1 MSSQIQHQQQ
11 TSVETSNYR
20 TNNNSSNASSG
31 GRKRSSNRSGR
42 SKNSNRG
49 NHNSSSSLLNNK
61 QISNGGNKWNRNG
74 YGQAIEP
81 TIGKF
86 SADES
91 ATVKQAV
98 EQYCQTHGVTPSRLC
113 SESDNRTDHLRGA
126 WMDIAKQ
133 LPHRTVQSVY
143 RHGLRLMHPFKR
155 GAWDEEETN
164 ELLILVTTHGKKW
177 SEIQNKLNR
186 SADSCRDKYREF
198 HTNFTKGK
206 WKEKE
211 SKELEMHVRKVLK
224 VGEDVPLEEL
234 GSLVENE
241 SVNVP
246 WSAIS
251 QKMKNRSRLSCFKR
265 FQQITGIKKATTKK
279 RKKTDIHADHPGD
292 QTKTDDGSKKKSAPN
307 SPEQSDMS
315 VADTMSVAESTST
328 TFMTAS
334 VDFHT
339 SVQEPIP
346 DPTAFNTEDTIASY
360 DRQLVHSLAT
370 SSYARETD
378 VIWTSMN
385 YPIGDAKER
394 WNLLLEKW
402 IEDFALDEDEV
413 YDRPIWEVAKE
424 MLNEG
429 IEEVDDEEALM
440 AARTVEA
447 VFLC

>member
-1 MSSQIQHQQQ
+1 
-11 TSVETSNYR
+11 
-20 TNNNSSNASSG
+20 
-31 GRKRSSNRSGR
+31 
-42 SKNSNRG
+42 
-49 NHNSSSSLLNNK
+49 
-61 QISNGGNKWNRNG
+61 
-74 YGQAIEP
+74 
-81 TIGKF
+81 
-86 SADES
+86 
-91 ATVKQAV
+91 
-98 EQYCQTHGVTPSRLC
+98 
-113 SESDNRTDHLRGA
+113 
-126 WMDIAKQ
+126 
-133 LPHRTVQSVY
+133 
-143 RHGLRLMHPFKR
+143 
-155 GAWDEEETN
+155 
-164 ELLILVTTHGKKW
+164 
-177 SEIQNKLNR
+177 
-186 SADSCRDKYREF
+186 
-198 HTNFTKGK
+198 
-206 WKEKE
+206 
-211 SKELEMHVRKVLK
+211 
-224 VGEDVPLEEL
+224 
-234 GSLVENE
+234 
-241 SVNVP
+241 
-246 WSAIS
+246 
-251 QKMKNRSRLSCFKR
+251 
-265 FQQITGIKKATTKK
+265 
-279 RKKTDIHADHPGD
+279 
-292 QTKTDDGSKKKSAPN
+292 
-307 SPEQSDMS
+307 MS